1 MVTRPD
7 QRRKA
12 NPSFLFGVGYTVLTG
27 VILYDLIIWL
37 FRWLGV
43 W

>member
-1 MVTRPD
+1 MVTRPY
-7 QRRKA
+7 QRRKQ
-12 NPSFLFGVGYTVLTG
+12 NPRFLFGVGYTVLIG
-27 VILYDLIIWL
+27 VILYDLLIWV